1 MFDTRG
7 IEIFDLTSIP
17 RDSYVYVTCGENW
30 IDPALTKAEEQ
41 RRLLLANLS
50 HDIRKMF
57 FFCAMR
63 HPKGRFTGSSSTKNC
78 FLLVVSEYAISAETS
93 LTENSRLILNR
104 CALSAKQRERVR
116 LGESIEHVIQSH
128 DPETPTATEA
138 EPRYVSLTK
147 VRRRSKIDLFSP
159 RYV

>member
-1 MFDTRG
+1 MPFAARRLFDTRG
-7 IEIFDLTSIP
+7 FEIFDLTSIP

-57 FFCAMR
+57 FYCALR
-63 HPKGRFTGSSSTKNC
+63 HPKGKVETKDEKRNEKKRNE
-78 FLLVVSEYAISAETS
+78 FLEFAISAEMT
-93 LTENSRLILNR
+93 LTENSRLVLSR
-104 CALSAKQRERVR
+104 CALTAKQRERVR

-128 DPETPTATEA
+128 EPETDDATEA
-138 EPRYVSLTK
+138 EPR
-147 VRRRSKIDLFSP
+147 
-159 RYV
+159 

>member
-1 MFDTRG
+1 MESCTELCKLPFAGRRLFDTRG

-57 FFCAMR
+57 FYCAMR
-63 HPKGRFTGSSSTKNC
+63 HPKGQLNEPFPQDQP
-78 FLLVVSEYAISAETS
+78 LVFPFQNI
-93 LTENSRLILNR
+93 
-104 CALSAKQRERVR
+104 
-116 LGESIEHVIQSH
+116 
-128 DPETPTATEA
+128 
-138 EPRYVSLTK
+138 RYQPK
-147 VRRRSKIDLFSP
+147 WI
-159 RYV
+159 